1 MTTQQSDIKESKTS
15 FKIIFGVYLKTGK
28 RRIVTSVITGAI
40 IFLVLTTFFMTWYSL
55 RYDSFYN
62 YIDQNHEW
70 SKDEKISVFGTEYIY
85 DSYSIGENYLNSAIT
100 EVTGKLDELVPGIR
114 ENYTAGMRFNIYTN
128 STGGEIITNDLISLD
143 NSSTQVLSTCLT
155 EGRMPENYTEIVY
168 YQKDSTTNITLND
181 VIPFQAIGYSFDFTE
196 KMLNCTIVG
205 IVKNVENTLHQKG
218 ISIDFLVDPDAYF
231 YYEDASDNEQ
241 FFTNPDY
248 MNDVINYYPQI
259 SSTFSA
265 GLDFDYQISI
275 NHIKNIRQITEKIIE
290 FQRSFYDFNY
300 LPGYYVVFCEDL
312 VGAFRNFETI
322 WLKQTISVFASS
334 LPLLFLFGVIIV
346 ETFNIGSFEQ
356 ESKFRLLK
364 THGLEFKTLRKMLIL
379 ENFITAST
387 SLLGGFSLGLLVGF
401 LVFLK
406 LDISQEVSYIAAAIE
421 PFIVLGLVVL
431 FLGFFIFGLV
441 IQYIHAK
448 RTSETATE
456 QYKGTRKGK
465 RRKLLRKI
473 FGASEVIFLIPGLIL
488 SAIGIIGFLTIG
500 AATPFDSGANPVT
513 TALMWFLITFG
524 ILFILTSLFLF
535 ISRLLKLIWTALGN
549 KIWKTTKSYFALTLK
564 HLAIYNKNYQRM
576 VLAMFILGL
585 GVTPGFIISKSI
597 DNHHSLEA
605 NLTVGCSDLVIEDW
619 DTTKKILKGNISQVE
634 GVESLTE
641 ISITTMEVFSSTDIW
656 IWDSYNIRFFTIHNI
671 TEYLQVVN
679 LSKLEDGYSEND
691 IEQLSTNL
699 TYMMSRKYA
708 KNNDFDKD
716 AIFKTTMI
724 TSQLHEPY
732 SMTYINSF
740 KYYPLLPRT
749 ATSLIDIFTAD
760 KREFDLILSK
770 TTTELLVNRSDNS
783 VTKKGYLLI
792 NAKQDANLTNIKNEI
807 SKDFSFTAK
816 TIDDVNVDL
825 NESVSRF
832 AQVFLIITSILT
844 LLAVFFFGFISAINI
859 YRQRLRI
866 IESEFQI
873 GAQRRQIWGSFTLEV
888 LLVIPIPIAISMAIG
903 IPIINLL
910 SASVLNITEAFTKF
924 VPWMPWWIILIISAT
939 GIIALV
945 SSWLLKIIPLVK
957 SYKPIKQE

>member
-1 MTTQQSDIKESKTS
+1 MTTQQSDTKESKTS
-15 FKIIFGVYLKTGK
+15 FKIIFGVYFKTGK
-28 RRIVTSVITGAI
+28 RRIITSAITGAI

-62 YIDQNHEW
+62 YIDQNHDWRE
-70 SKDEKISVFGTEYIY
+70 DEKTSVFGTEYIY
-85 DSYSIGENYLNSAIT
+85 NSYSIGNNYLNSAIT
-100 EVTGKLDELVPGIR
+100 EVTAKLDELVPGIR
-114 ENYTAGMRFNIYTN
+114 GNYTAGMRFNIYTN
-128 STGGEIITNDLISLD
+128 LSSFEIITNDLISLD
-143 NSSTQVLSTCLT
+143 DSSTQVLSTCLT

-168 YQKDSTTNITLND
+168 YQKGSTTNITLNEI
-181 VIPFQAIGYSFDFTE
+181 IPFQAIGYTSEFSE

-205 IVKNVENTLHQKG
+205 IVKNVENILLKNG
-218 ISIDFLVDPDAYF
+218 ISIDFLFDPDAYYF
-231 YYEDASDNEQ
+231 YEESSDAEQ
-241 FFTNPDY
+241 FFTNPDL
-248 MNDVINYYPQI
+248 MDDVINYYPHI

-265 GLDFDYQISI
+265 GLDFDYEISI
-275 NHIKNIRQITEKIIE
+275 SHIKNIRQITEKIIK
-290 FQRSFYDFNY
+290 FQRSITSFNS
-300 LPGYYVVFCEDL
+300 LPGYYVIFCEDL
-312 VGAFRNFETI
+312 INAFRNFEAI

-387 SLLGGFSLGLLVGF
+387 SLLSGFSLGLLVGF

-406 LDISQEVSYIAAAIE
+406 LDISKEVNYIAAAIE

-431 FLGFFIFGLV
+431 FLGFFIFGML

-448 RTSETATE
+448 KTSETATQ
-456 QYKGTRKGK
+456 QYKGKRKGK
-465 RRKLLRKI
+465 GRKLIRKI
-473 FGASEVIFLIPGLIL
+473 FSASEVMFLIPGIIL
-488 SAIGIIGFLTIG
+488 SAVGIIGLTTIM
-500 AATPFDSGANPVT
+500 FSGEFGSAVNPALA
-513 TALMWFLITFG
+513 ALMWFLITFG
-524 ILFILTSLFLF
+524 ILFTLTSLFLF
-535 ISRLLKLIWTALGN
+535 ISRLLNLIWTALGN
-549 KIWKTTKSYFALTLK
+549 KIWKNTKSYFALTLK

-585 GVTPGFIISKSI
+585 GITPGFIISKSI
-597 DNHHSLEA
+597 DNHHTLEA
-605 NLTVGCSDLVIEDW
+605 QLTVGCSDLVIENW
-619 DTTKKILKGNISQVE
+619 DVTKKILKGNISQIE
-634 GVESLTE
+634 GVQSLTE
-641 ISITTMEVFSSTDIW
+641 ISITTMEVFSTIDIW
-656 IWDSYNIRFFTIHNI
+656 SWDSYNIRFFTIQNI
-671 TEYLQVVN
+671 TEYLQVVD
-679 LSKLEDGYSEND
+679 LSTLEDDYSEND

-699 TYMMSRKYA
+699 TCMMSRKYA
-708 KNNDFDKD
+708 KRNDFDKE

-724 TSQLHEPY
+724 TSKQHEPY
-732 SMTYINSF
+732 TMAYVNSF
-740 KYYPLLPRT
+740 EYYPLLPRT
-749 ATSLIDIFTAD
+749 APSFIDRFFAD

-783 VTKKGYLLI
+783 VSKKGYLLI
-792 NAKQDANLTNIKNEI
+792 NAKQDANLTKIKNEI
-807 SKDFSFTAK
+807 SKDFSYTAK
-816 TIDDVNVDL
+816 TIDDVSNDL
-825 NESVSRF
+825 DKKVSQY
-832 AQVFLIITSILT
+832 AQVFLIITSIIT

-910 SASVLNITEAFTKF
+910 SASVLNITEGFVKF
-924 VPWMPWWIILIISAT
+924 VPWMPWWIILVIIAT